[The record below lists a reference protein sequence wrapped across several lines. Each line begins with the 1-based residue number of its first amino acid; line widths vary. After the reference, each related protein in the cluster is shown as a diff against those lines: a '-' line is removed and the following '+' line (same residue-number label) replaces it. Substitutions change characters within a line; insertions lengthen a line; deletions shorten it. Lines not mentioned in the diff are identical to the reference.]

1 MNLTDMKEI
10 LTSRIRAYLAVPEA
24 QEENLQIA
32 LEAVSY
38 THLRGALEMRLSVH
52 PGTRVRIPPS
62 PRPGDPCKYRDPL
75 ILCGFPGF
83 FEKFYK

>member
-32 LEAVSY
+32 LEEGINKIREVEQTQRKARTPYRYIEVQMEEK
-38 THLRGALEMRLSVH
+38 GLSSEQAQ
-52 PGTRVRIPPS
+52 I
-62 PRPGDPCKYRDPL
+62 
-75 ILCGFPGF
+75 
-83 FEKFYK
+83 EAFYANQRK